1 MPKGKKHTPEQ
12 IVAILRR
19 LETGETAEAVCRSV
33 NISEATLYR
42 WKQQYG
48 ALELSEVKEL
58 KALRE
63 ENARL
68 RRVVADQVLNIQVL
82 KEVNAKN
89 GEPVAEA
96 PRSPRRGRGGLV
108 FPASGVPLPWAGPLV
123 VRVPAAA
130 AHGAAG
136 ADGIGDCGARAA
148 IRAMATGGST
158 PWSSGRA
165 TAALGARCS
174 VSGGRRDC
182 G

>member
-1 MPKGKKHTPEQ
+1 MPKGKRHTPEQ

-19 LETGETAEAVCRSV
+19 LESGETAEAVCRSV

-82 KEVNAKN
+82 KEVNAKK
-89 GEPVAEA
+89 
-96 PRSPRRGRGGLV
+96 
-108 FPASGVPLPWAGPLV
+108 W
-123 VRVPAAA
+123 
-130 AHGAAG
+130 
-136 ADGIGDCGARAA
+136 
-148 IRAMATGGST
+148 
-158 PWSSGRA
+158 
-165 TAALGARCS
+165 
-174 VSGGRRDC
+174 
-182 G
+182 